1 MSDYRYPWPASC
13 LTAVDMKLLHDAR
26 ESSPDRTTITE
37 LVARAVRAQYGRVA
51 INEFADLDLRSRER
65 RRLRPLRNG
74 AGRDGVTD
82 PEGSTRDD
90 HPAQDDGPPGAL

>member
-51 INEFADLDLRSRER
+51 IKPEPSGEPERETP
-65 RRLRPLRNG
+65 LRP
-74 AGRDGVTD
+74 A
-82 PEGSTRDD
+82 
-90 HPAQDDGPPGAL
+90 A